1 MQAPVHAR
9 GGSAESHDDVQVEDA
24 GEHLL
29 LVRAEVVLD
38 GAVVEELLELG
49 EVFGRRLDVLLL
61 VVLASVGARRTLL
74 SLVLASAGASWT
86 VLAFVRHDA

>member
-1 MQAPVHAR
+1 M
-9 GGSAESHDDVQVEDA
+9 QVEYA

-49 EVFGRRLDVLLL
+49 EVLGGRLDVLLLL
-61 VVLASVGARRTLL
+61 VVLASVGACWTLL
-74 SLVLASAGASWT
+74 TL
-86 VLAFVRHDA
+86 VRHDA